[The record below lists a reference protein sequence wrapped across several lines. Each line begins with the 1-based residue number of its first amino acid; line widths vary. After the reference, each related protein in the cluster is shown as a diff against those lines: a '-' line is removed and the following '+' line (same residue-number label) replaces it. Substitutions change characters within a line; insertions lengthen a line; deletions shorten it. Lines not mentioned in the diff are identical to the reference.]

1 MATYYNKNLIDGV
14 SELPRMTQAEF
25 DELSLDEKPINWICR
40 NYTGTQRGIKSSDIE
55 HGTGTVADVL
65 NKIKKINGIT
75 AGYSDVTIDYCT
87 CIQIDNLVL
96 VDILFTMT
104 SSHNKANR
112 LIYGL
117 PETVS
122 QDNMQFWGAK
132 IIPYP
137 NFNTTPYGFR
147 IYNAYEN
154 GGLYANIDSEAGQ
167 YHVYGSYITS

>member
-55 HGTGTVADVL
+55 HGTGTVADAL
-65 NKIKKINGIT
+65 NKIKKIDNLSTGF
-75 AGYSDVTIDYCT
+75 SDIEIDYDN

-96 VDILFTMT
+96 VDVLFTIA
-104 SSHNKANR
+104 SYRNKASR

-122 QDNMQFWGAK
+122 QDNMQFWGVK
-132 IIPYP
+132 ITAYP
-137 NFNTTPYGFR
+137 DFNTTPYGFR
-147 IYNAYEN
+147 IYNAYQN
-154 GGLYANIDSEAGQ
+154 GGIYPNIDLEAGQ

>member
-1 MATYYNKNLIDGV
+1 MTDALMYTDTNGDAHVVGV
-14 SELPRMTQAEF
+14 MSDNAKDIKYGNTNVEAALDAIGF
-25 DELSLDEKPINWICR
+25 KKLSSL
-40 NYTGTQRGIKSSDIE
+40 
-55 HGTGTVADVL
+55 
-65 NKIKKINGIT
+65 T
-75 AGYSDVTIDYCT
+75 AGYEDVTIDYSN

-122 QDNMQFWGAK
+122 NDNMQFWGAK
-132 IIPYP
+132 ITAYP

-147 IYNAYEN
+147 IYNAYQN
-154 GGLYANIDSEAGQ
+154 GGIYSNIDLGAGQ